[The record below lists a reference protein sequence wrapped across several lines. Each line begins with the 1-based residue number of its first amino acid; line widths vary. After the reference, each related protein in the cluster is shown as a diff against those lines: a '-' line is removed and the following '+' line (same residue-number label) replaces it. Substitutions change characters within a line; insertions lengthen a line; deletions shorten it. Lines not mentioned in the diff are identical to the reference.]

1 MAAVATGTHVASKQ
15 AGFTVE
21 VIHMDFLLSLSRGFT
36 STDAIWMWTIL
47 AAQIVT
53 IAIIAERVVALFMS
67 RKDNQKELSK
77 TLAEDIRSGNLE
89 KALRRSLQMSST
101 APLGAVASAGI
112 QAAIDMGG
120 KEEIQLKMDE
130 VLLEEN
136 SRVEKRIAF
145 LAMFANVAT
154 LLGLLGTITGLIHSF
169 AGISN
174 ANPAE
179 KATILSQGISLAMN
193 TTAYGLIVAVPA
205 LIMYAVLQNRA
216 TRLTDDLNKAAL
228 NLFIQLG
235 FHYEPVTVKKDVPVN
250 TGR

>member
-1 MAAVATGTHVASKQ
+1 MQ
-15 AGFTVE
+15 
-21 VIHMDFLLSLSRGFT
+21 FLLSLGHGF
-36 STDAIWMWTIL
+36 SSGDAIWMWTIL
-47 AAQIVT
+47 MAQIVS
-53 IAIIAERVVALFMS
+53 IAIIAERVVALFFN
-67 RKDNQKELSK
+67 RKANQKN
-77 TLAEDIRSGNLE
+77 LAKSLADEIQAGNLD
-89 KALRRSLQMSST
+89 KALKKSVQMGRSE
-101 APLGAVASAGI
+101 PLGVVAAAGI
-112 QAAIDMGG
+112 QATLDMGG

-130 VLLEEN
+130 VLMEEAT
-136 SRVEKRIAF
+136 RVEKRIGF

-169 AGISN
+169 AGIAS

-235 FHYEPVTVKKDVPVN
+235 YHYEPVAVKKQ
-250 TGR
+250 RQ

>member
-1 MAAVATGTHVASKQ
+1 M
-15 AGFTVE
+15 E
-21 VIHMDFLLSLSRGFT
+21 FLMSLARGFVGP
-36 STDAIWMWTIL
+36 DAMFMWAIL
-47 AAQIVT
+47 AAQVVSV
-53 IAIIAERVVALFMS
+53 AMIAERANALFNQ
-67 RKDNQKELSK
+67 RKTNQKDLSK
-77 TLAEDIRSGNLE
+77 VIAEDIRAGNLE
-89 KALRRSLQMSST
+89 KALKRSMQIGQKE
-101 APLGAVASAGI
+101 PIGVVAAAGI

-136 SRVEKRIAF
+136 SRVEKRIGF

-154 LLGLLGTITGLIHSF
+154 LMGLLGTIAGLIHSF

-179 KATILSQGISLAMN
+179 KANILSQGISVAMN

-205 LIMYAVLQNRA
+205 LVMYAVLQNRA
-216 TRLTDDLNKAAL
+216 GKLTDDLNKAAL

-235 FHYEPVTVKKDVPVN
+235 YHYEPVTTKKSN
-250 TGR
+250 SGR

>member
-1 MAAVATGTHVASKQ
+1 M
-15 AGFTVE
+15 E
-21 VIHMDFLLSLSRGFT
+21 FLMSLARGFVGA
-36 STDAIWMWTIL
+36 DAMFMWAIL
-47 AAQIVT
+47 AAQVVSV
-53 IAIIAERVVALFMS
+53 AIIAERAFALFS
-67 RKDNQKELSK
+67 QRKTNQKDLSK
-77 TLAEDIRSGNLE
+77 VLAEDIRSGNLE
-89 KALRRSLQMSST
+89 KALKRSMQIGQKE
-101 APLGAVASAGI
+101 PIGVVAAAGI

-136 SRVEKRIAF
+136 SRVEKRIGF

-154 LLGLLGTITGLIHSF
+154 LMGLLGTIAGLIHSF

-179 KATILSQGISLAMN
+179 KASILSQGISVAMN

-205 LIMYAVLQNRA
+205 LVMYAVLQNRA
-216 TRLTDDLNKAAL
+216 GKLTDDLNKAAL

-235 FHYEPVTVKKDVPVN
+235 YHYEPVTSTSKKSN
-250 TGR
+250 SGR

>member
-1 MAAVATGTHVASKQ
+1 M
-15 AGFTVE
+15 E
-21 VIHMDFLLSLSRGFT
+21 FLMSLGRGFT
-36 STDAIWMWTIL
+36 SADAIWMWTIL
-47 AAQIVT
+47 AAQIVSV
-53 IAIIAERVVALFMS
+53 AIIAERSIALFMN
-67 RKDNQKELSK
+67 RKVNQKDMSK
-77 TLAEDIRSGNLE
+77 TIADDIKSGNLD
-89 KALRRSLQMSST
+89 KALRRSMQ
-101 APLGAVASAGI
+101 LGMTQPMGVVASAGI

-130 VLLEEN
+130 VLLEES
-136 SRVEKRIAF
+136 SRVEKRIGF

-169 AGISN
+169 AGIAN

-179 KATILSQGISLAMN
+179 KAAILSQGISLAMN

-216 TRLTDDLNKAAL
+216 TRLTEDLNKGAL

-235 FHYEPVTVKKDVPVN
+235 YHYAPVSDKKEKALK
-250 TGR
+250 

>member
-1 MAAVATGTHVASKQ
+1 
-15 AGFTVE
+15 
-21 VIHMDFLLSLSRGFT
+21 MDFFLSLARGFT
-36 STDAIWMWTIL
+36 SADAIWMWTIL
-47 AAQIVT
+47 AAQIVS
-53 IAIIAERVVALFMS
+53 IAIMIERAVALFVN
-67 RKDNQKELSK
+67 RKDNQKALSK
-77 TLAEDIRSGNLE
+77 SLAEDIRNGDLD
-89 KALRRSLQMSST
+89 KALRRSQQMGMKE
-101 APLGAVASAGI
+101 PLGVVASAGI

-130 VLLEEN
+130 VLMEETT
-136 SRVEKRIAF
+136 RVEKRIGF

-154 LLGLLGTITGLIHSF
+154 LMGLLGTITGLIHSF
-169 AGISN
+169 AGIAN
-174 ANPAE
+174 ANAAE

-235 FHYEPVTVKKDVPVN
+235 FHYTPISDNKKAK
-250 TGR
+250 

>member
-1 MAAVATGTHVASKQ
+1 M
-15 AGFTVE
+15 E
-21 VIHMDFLLSLSRGFT
+21 FLLSLGRAFT
-36 STDAIWMWTIL
+36 SGDAFWMWAIL
-47 AAQIVT
+47 IAQIVSV
-53 IAIIAERVVALFMS
+53 AIMLERSLALFVN

-77 TLAEDIRSGNLE
+77 LLAEDIRAGQLE
-89 KALRRSLQMSST
+89 KALRRSLQLSEKD
-101 APLGAVASAGI
+101 PLRTVASAGI
-112 QAAIDMGG
+112 QAAMDLGG

-130 VLLEEN
+130 ILLEET
-136 SRVEKRIAF
+136 SRVEKRIGF

-154 LLGLLGTITGLIHSF
+154 LMGLLGTITGLIHSF
-169 AGISN
+169 AAIAN

-179 KATILSQGISLAMN
+179 KATVLSQGISLAMN

-235 FHYEPVTVKKDVPVN
+235 FHYEPVSNKK
-250 TGR
+250 

>member
-1 MAAVATGTHVASKQ
+1 ME
-15 AGFTVE
+15 F
-21 VIHMDFLLSLSRGFT
+21 FLSLGRAFT
-36 STDAIWMWTIL
+36 SSDAMWMWAIL
-47 AAQIVT
+47 AAQIVSV
-53 IAIIAERVVALFMS
+53 AIIVERAIALFIN
-67 RKDNQKELSK
+67 RKTNQKSLSK
-77 TLAEDIRSGNLE
+77 VIADDIRSGNLE
-89 KALRRSLQMSST
+89 KALRRSQQIGQKD
-101 APLGAVASAGI
+101 PLGVVAAAGI

-136 SRVEKRIAF
+136 SRVEKRIGF

-174 ANPAE
+174 ANAAD
-179 KATILSQGISLAMN
+179 KATILSKGISLAMN
-193 TTAYGLIVAVPA
+193 VTAYGLVVAVPA
-205 LIMYAVLQNRA
+205 LVMYAVLQNRA

-235 FHYEPVTVKKDVPVN
+235 FHYTPVTDKKSKN
-250 TGR
+250 N

>member
-1 MAAVATGTHVASKQ
+1 ME
-15 AGFTVE
+15 FF
-21 VIHMDFLLSLSRGFT
+21 MSLGRGFV
-36 STDAIWMWTIL
+36 SSDAFWMWAIL
-47 AAQIVT
+47 AAQIVSV
-53 IAIIAERVVALFMS
+53 AIIIERAIALFVN
-67 RKDNQKELSK
+67 RKDNQKEISK
-77 TLAEDIRSGNLE
+77 MIAEDIKNGDLD
-89 KALRRSLQMSST
+89 KALSRSKML
-101 APLGAVASAGI
+101 AAREPLGVVAAAGI

-136 SRVEKRIAF
+136 TRVEKRIGF

-154 LLGLLGTITGLIHSF
+154 LIGLLGTITGLIHSF

-174 ANPAE
+174 ANPAD
-179 KATILSQGISLAMN
+179 KAAILSQGIALAMN

-216 TRLTDDLNKAAL
+216 SRLNEDLNKAAL

-235 FHYEPVTVKKDVPVN
+235 FHYAPVSTTKK
-250 TGR
+250 GK

>member
-1 MAAVATGTHVASKQ
+1 
-15 AGFTVE
+15 
-21 VIHMDFLLSLSRGFT
+21 MDFFLSLARGFT
-36 STDAIWMWTIL
+36 SGDAIWMWAIL
-47 AAQIVT
+47 AAQIVSM
-53 IAIIAERVVALFMS
+53 AIIVERAVALFVN
-67 RKDNQKELSK
+67 RKVNQKALSK
-77 TLAEDIRSGNLE
+77 SLAEDIRAGNLD
-89 KALRRSLQMSST
+89 KALRRSQQIGRT
-101 APLGAVASAGI
+101 EPLGVVASAGI

-130 VLLEEN
+130 ILLEES
-136 SRVEKRIAF
+136 SRVEKRIGF

-154 LLGLLGTITGLIHSF
+154 LLGLLGTITGLIHAF

-174 ANPAE
+174 ANAAQ
-179 KATILSQGISLAMN
+179 KASILSQGISLAMN

-235 FHYEPVTVKKDVPVN
+235 FHYTPVSDKKQK
-250 TGR
+250 

>member
-1 MAAVATGTHVASKQ
+1 M
-15 AGFTVE
+15 E
-21 VIHMDFLLSLSRGFT
+21 FLSSLARGFG
-36 STDAIWMWTIL
+36 SSDAFWMWAIL
-47 AAQIVT
+47 AAQIVSV
-53 IAIIAERVVALFMS
+53 AIIAERCLALFVN
-67 RKDNQKELSK
+67 RKINQKDLSK
-77 TLAEDIRSGNLE
+77 LLAEDIRSGSLD
-89 KALRRSLQMSST
+89 KALRRSLQLGVKE
-101 APLGAVASAGI
+101 PLGVVAAAGI

-130 VLLEEN
+130 VLLEES
-136 SRVEKRIAF
+136 SRVEKRIGF

-154 LLGLLGTITGLIHSF
+154 LIGLLGTITGLIHSF
-169 AGISN
+169 AGIAN

-216 TRLTDDLNKAAL
+216 ARLTDDLNKAAL

-235 FHYEPVTVKKDVPVN
+235 FHYEPVSPSKDVPVN
-250 TGR
+250 AGR